1 MKTDELIVFRNIT
14 ASHLLYDMALC
25 TEIVPG
31 TDVTGAEFREG
42 LSGCVHDLIEFAA
55 AHGFTGNLFHVYLT
69 ERLVSDENAFSIA
82 CENLR
87 GKGEG
92 AGISPSL
99 FDAALK
105 DMEQIAAWYR
115 FDFASFGEKTGLP
128 ALSMVQEYRQGT
140 EVSLIYSHR
149 VRDAIA
155 ALSLEMAAAAADP
168 RRMLSLLQGFF
179 TQWGVGALGLH
190 KAFRVEEGEQGAKI
204 VPVRNIRHVQLKDL
218 VGYEDAKQALTEN
231 TEAFLKG
238 AGANNCLL
246 YGDAGTGKSTSI
258 MAITNMYFPQGLR
271 VIELYKHQ
279 AKLLHDVIDQIKNR
293 NYRFIV
299 YMDDLSFEDFETD
312 YKYLKAVIE
321 GGLEMRPENVLIYAT
336 SNRRHLIRESF
347 RDKPDIMD
355 DDLHR
360 GDTVQEKLS
369 LAYRF
374 GRMIYFGSPSKAEF
388 QDIVLE
394 LAGRAGLQAD
404 RESLLAE
411 AARFEMRHGG
421 KSGRTAAQLVEYL
434 KGLQ

>member
-1 MKTDELIVFRNIT
+1 MKADELIVFRNIT

-31 TDVTGAEFREG
+31 ADVTGGDFREG
-42 LSGCVHDLIEFAA
+42 VSGCVHDLIEFAA

-92 AGISPSL
+92 AEISPSL
-99 FDAALK
+99 LDAALK

-115 FDFASFGEKTGLP
+115 FDFCVFGEKTGLP
-128 ALSMVQEYRQGT
+128 ALSMIREYRQET

-155 ALSLEMAAAAADP
+155 ALSLEMAAAAEEP

-190 KAFRVEEGEQGAKI
+190 KAFRVEEGEQGAGI

-218 VGYEDAKQALTEN
+218 VGYEDAKQALVEN
-231 TEAFLKG
+231 TEAFLQGK
-238 AGANNCLL
+238 GANNCLL

-336 SNRRHLIRESF
+336 SNRRHLVRESF

-374 GRMIYFGSPSKAEF
+374 GRMIYFGSPSKAQF

-394 LAGRAGLQAD
+394 LADRAGLTQD
-404 RESLLAE
+404 RDFLLSE